1 MTTTTMT
8 QPSAANDLDQA
19 RRDYE
24 RVTTALKYLEE
35 NWRDRPSF
43 EDAARQAGVSPHHFH
58 RTFARWTGT
67 SPKRFSDALTH
78 AFSRSLLADG
88 ASILEAAL
96 ESGLSGPS
104 RLHDL
109 YIAQEAVTPGDAKRR
124 GQGLTFRLGRA
135 DTPFG
140 IGVFL
145 IAPRGLSALAFADEG
160 AEEAAE
166 KDLTSRYPA
175 AEFVRDD
182 AAAAEYAARIFAGER
197 TPLALYGSDFQR
209 QVWRALL
216 AIPPGKAVAYGD
228 IAAAIGKPSAARAVG
243 AAVGRNP
250 VSWLIPCH
258 RALSSDARLTGY
270 HWGVDRKR
278 AMLAFESFRELHAA

>member
-1 MTTTTMT
+1 MA
-8 QPSAANDLDQA
+8 QDLEQA

-24 RVTTALKYLEE
+24 RVTAALKFLEE
-35 NWRDRPSF
+35 NWRERPSF
-43 EDAARQAGVSPHHFH
+43 EDAARAANVSPHHFH
-58 RTFARWTGT
+58 RIFARWTGT
-67 SPKRFSDALTH
+67 SPKRFTDALTH
-78 AFSRSLLADG
+78 AFSRQLLADG
-88 ASILEAAL
+88 ASLLETAL

-124 GQGLTFRLGRA
+124 GAGLSFRAGRA
-135 DTPFG
+135 PTPFG
-140 IGVFL
+140 TGVFL
-145 IAPRGLSALAFADEG
+145 VAPRGLSALAFADPGGEAG
-160 AEEAAE
+160 AE
-166 KDLTSRYPA
+166 DDRFPA
-175 AEFVRDD
+175 AQFTRDD
-182 AAAAEYAARIFAGER
+182 AAAADYAARIFSGGGA
-197 TPLALYGSDFQR
+197 PLALYGSDFQR

-216 AIPPGKAVAYGD
+216 AIPPGRAVAYGD
-228 IAAAIGKPSAARAVG
+228 IAAAIGRPDAARAVG

-278 AMLAFESFRELHAA
+278 AMLAFESFQELCAA